1 MTLPVYSQHHTFVST
16 TPSSV
21 TIAYKHQS
29 IDCCIPPNDYI
40 NLQLDLSCFD
50 ATKARFF
57 SAYFPIAAFQAYALS
72 VKFLAGVVLIDYFR
86 II

>member
-21 TIAYKHQS
+21 TIAYKHRS

-40 NLQLDLSCFD
+40 NPQLDLSCFD
-50 ATKARFF
+50 ATIARFF

-72 VKFLAGVVLIDYFR
+72 VKFLDRSAFKYYFR
-86 II
+86 IN